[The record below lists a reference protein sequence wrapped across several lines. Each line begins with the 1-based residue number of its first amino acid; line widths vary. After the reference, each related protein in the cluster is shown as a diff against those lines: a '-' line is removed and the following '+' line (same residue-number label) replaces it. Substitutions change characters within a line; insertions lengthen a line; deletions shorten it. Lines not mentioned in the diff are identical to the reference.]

1 MKLDCPGKEGVTE
14 PCAYNESDFWD
25 QELWTIIYR
34 PIGLRFDNKPTFIT
48 SDEAKNI
55 KFN

>member
-14 PCAYNESDFWD
+14 PCAYNESHFWD
-25 QELWTIIYR
+25 PELWTIIYR
-34 PIGLRFDNKPTFIT
+34 PVGLRFSNKPTFIT
-48 SDEAKNI
+48 TDEAKNI